1 MKQLTKSMFILLF
14 AVACG
19 NAQTQDEAAQDVS
32 VTKFKELIE
41 KGTGLLLDVRTP
53 EEFEEGYIKG
63 AKNINYYDDNFDA
76 QIEKL
81 DKDKPVLV
89 YCGSGGRSAKTMSL
103 MKEKGFKEVYN
114 LLGGYGA
121 WVSQK

>member
-1 MKQLTKSMFILLF
+1 M
-14 AVACG
+14 
-19 NAQTQDEAAQDVS
+19 
-32 VTKFKELIE
+32 
-41 KGTGLLLDVRTP
+41 LDVRTP
-53 EEFEEGYIKG
+53 KEFKKGHIDG
-63 AKNINYYDDNFDA
+63 AKNMNYYDDDFDA

-81 DKDKPVLV
+81 DKDKPVYV
-89 YCGSGGRSAKTMSL
+89 YCHSGGRSAKAMSL

>member
-1 MKQLTKSMFILLF
+1 MKQLTKSTFILLL
-14 AVACG
+14 AVACSS
-19 NAQTQDEAAQDVS
+19 AQTQNEGAKNVS
-32 VTKFKELIE
+32 VTEFNELIE

-53 EEFEEGYIKG
+53 EEFEEGYIEG
-63 AKNINYYDDNFDA
+63 AKNMNFYDDDFDA